1 MADIFCVR
9 HGQASFGTDDYDQ
22 LSPRGYRQGE
32 LLGQYF
38 VKCGV
43 QFDRIYAGTLKRQV
57 QTAEA
62 VQQVYRQHK
71 LSVPEIATDARWN
84 ELQTEQQVT
93 VLAPL
98 VAHGGTDPTAL
109 MEAAMQDKKAF
120 QKLIRATFDYWI
132 QHPEL
137 IGELESWE
145 AAQQRVLAA
154 LAEVQANNRS
164 GMKSAV
170 FTSGGIISIVTAHA
184 LSLPPSSVYAIFE
197 KVINCSI
204 TRLLHNQQEL
214 ALSTFNEHAFL
225 SAIAPAGEEAK
236 VITYR

>member
-1 MADIFCVR
+1 MADIYCVR
-9 HGQASFGTDDYDQ
+9 HGQASFGSGDYDQ
-22 LSPRGYRQGE
+22 LSPTGYRQGE
-32 LLGQYF
+32 LLGRYF
-38 VKCGV
+38 VKSGL
-43 QFDRIYAGTLKRQV
+43 QFDRIVAGTLQRQV

-62 VQQVYRQHK
+62 VQQVYREHN
-71 LSVPEIATDARWN
+71 LSVPEIETDARWN
-84 ELQTEQQVT
+84 ELQTEEQVKT
-93 VLAPL
+93 LAPL
-98 VAHGGTDPTAL
+98 LVQGKAGSAAL
-109 MEAAMQDKKAF
+109 LEAAMQDKKSF

-137 IGELESWE
+137 IGGLESWDK
-145 AAQQRVLAA
+145 AQQRVLAA
-154 LAEVQANNRS
+154 LTEVQAKNRS
-164 GMKSAV
+164 GQKSAV

-204 TRLLHNQQEL
+204 TRLLHNQHEL

-225 SAIAPAGEEAK
+225 SAIAPAGEEAS

>member
-1 MADIFCVR
+1 MADIYIVR

-22 LSPRGYRQGE
+22 LSPIGYRQGE
-32 LLGQYF
+32 LLGRYF
-38 VKCGV
+38 VKCGLR
-43 QFDRIYAGTLKRQV
+43 FDRLYAGTLKRQV

-62 VQQVYRQHK
+62 VQQVYRENN
-71 LSVPEIATDARWN
+71 LSVPDIASDARWN
-84 ELQTEQQVT
+84 ELQTDEQVIT
-93 VLAPL
+93 LAPFVMPEGDD
-98 VAHGGTDPTAL
+98 VAVMLA
-109 MEAAMQDKKAF
+109 AAMQDKKAF
-120 QKLIRATFDYWI
+120 QKLVRATFGYWI
-132 QHPEL
+132 DHPDL
-137 IGELESWE
+137 VAELESWD

-164 GMKSAV
+164 GQKSAV

-204 TRLLHNQQEL
+204 TRLLHNRHEL

-225 SAIAPAGEEAK
+225 SAIAPAGEEAQ